1 MKPRTTK
8 ALESKAYDNGYLH
21 SDSSSTNIV
30 FEMRLGA
37 ALGSL
42 CWIPG

>member
-1 MKPRTTK
+1 MK
-8 ALESKAYDNGYLH
+8 ALESKANEIGYLH
-21 SDSSSTNIV
+21 SDSSSTNTV
-30 FEMRLGA
+30 FGMRLGA